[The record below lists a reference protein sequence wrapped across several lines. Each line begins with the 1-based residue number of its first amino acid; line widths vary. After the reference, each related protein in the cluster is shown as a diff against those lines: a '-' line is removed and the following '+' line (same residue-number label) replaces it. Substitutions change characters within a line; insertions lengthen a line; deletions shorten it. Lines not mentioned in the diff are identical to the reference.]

1 MATRSI
7 RAWSRGNHTR
17 RHFTRAAALAAAA
30 ALLAGSRRAALADTD
45 SIWVGGTG
53 NWTTP
58 NAWFDN
64 NPFFSGYPNNGNGG
78 ENFNAAVNSGT
89 VTLNVPITINALNF
103 GGGVINGTNT
113 LTLTQ
118 PSTWT
123 AGKLGGGVSFV
134 ANNGISISGDS
145 LKRLRGNLTLSG
157 NSNWSG
163 GGDFEL
169 SLYYSGDGEIGHTQL
184 TNNGTFTINTD
195 SDMAGAVSQDALVVN
210 NGTMIK
216 QSGTGTTQVV
226 APFINNGTVVVNAG
240 TLQFYFGGTHSGRF
254 TGPGVLQLS
263 RGHSFTPTASV
274 NTATVVFDLGF
285 VSNVDTPDFSPGTL
299 NVNGGFVRFNR
310 SPSLNVVNLTFG
322 GTIAGTA
329 SVSIPGTLTWSAAD
343 MAEAGTTLV
352 NGGASFSG
360 GGGLRSGRQLQ
371 NNSVFNW
378 SGGSFSNDAD
388 TVFANGA
395 TLNIQADGSF
405 SGGTFK
411 NSGLVVKNGGAGTTN
426 FDATFHN
433 AGTVRTDSGTL
444 SFNGDGNHTGLF
456 ISGTSSGTIL
466 RFGGGDNTI
475 VPGATVNH
483 PHIVLAGGFLNL
495 NGNWVSSATQ
505 QVDVSSA
512 IFNFNGVGTLSPGTL
527 NVSAGTL
534 TLANGGN
541 HQPRTL
547 NLSGGNI
554 QGGDNLNVATVLN
567 WSGGSI
573 FGSGQVTTP
582 GLAISGGALKS
593 LAGTRQFINNST
605 AATWDG
611 GGNIQAGD
619 NTVFSNPVA
628 SRLNLLS
635 DADYLGGTF
644 NNAGQIT
651 KSGGTGTSSFAGNF
665 NNSGTV
671 NVLSGTLSLDG
682 TGNQTGTF
690 NGTAGASSTLG
701 LGGNITFAVNSHILG
716 PNVLVTAG
724 IADVAGQYA
733 LPSSRTTTL
742 TGGMLKLHNGPLPQ
756 FGIVLNIAGGTLDLQ
771 SPVGI
776 QANYTGTTLSLSSG
790 IYQGTSSGNFG
801 AMNFT
806 GGTLQG
812 SGTVRALALN
822 ISSDSPKDILGTR
835 QLINQGDT
843 SYWDGAGEFDNG
855 PGAVFTNDSAFE
867 IRNASTFSG
876 GTFNNHGTMLKSSA
890 GTTTIAAAFNNSG
903 TMTIGAGE
911 LRLQGDSTH
920 SGTVDGLGRLRFAAG
935 NHTLTATSTVGP
947 QDLIVEAS
955 TVGSQGQW
963 TPRNTTINSGALTLS
978 GPQPYPVDSTLTASG
993 GQVDFNSDAGSP
1005 ASSRLAVSVGNA
1017 SVNFNATQHLRSL
1030 SATAGA
1036 HVNLVRDAASSK
1048 TPTRIVTKSL
1058 SIAPL
1063 GAFVDLQ
1070 DNALIVDYEKSATPL
1085 ADVRARI
1092 FSGYDAGA
1100 ANHWQGPGISSSL
1113 AAVTPNRALGYAE
1126 ASDVV
1131 GPAGGEFM
1139 GETVDATAVLVR
1151 YTLVGDA
1158 NLDGTINFTDLVA
1171 LAQNYNTPSG
1181 ATWSHGDFNFDG
1193 IVSFPDLV
1201 ALAQNY
1207 NGSLPAA
1214 PLPAGFAGEFEQA
1227 LAQVPEPSAALVN
1240 LLAPALVL
1248 MRRRRRATQAR
1259 HVHPPSLR
1267 ANR

>member
-7 RAWSRGNHTR
+7 RAWSLGNHTR
-17 RHFTRAAALAAAA
+17 RHLTRAAALAAA

-103 GGGVINGTNT
+103 GGGIIAGSNT

-118 PSTWT
+118 SSTWT
-123 AGKLGGGVSFV
+123 GGKIGGGVTV
-134 ANNGISISGDS
+134 LANGGIDFSGTAY
-145 LKRLRGNLTLSG
+145 KRLRGNLTLGGESH
-157 NSNWSG
+157 WSG
-163 GGDFEL
+163 GDIEV
-169 SLYYSGDGEIGHTQL
+169 SLYYIGDDEFGHSVL
-184 TNNGTFTINTD
+184 TNNGTFHINTD
-195 SDMAGAVSQDALVVN
+195 NDMAGGNLGEAKVINNGLLVKESGAGTTQINAGFVN
-210 NGTMIK
+210 NG
-216 QSGTGTTQVV
+216 VV
-226 APFINNGTVVVNAG
+226 AVNTG
-240 TLQFYFGGTHSGRF
+240 TLQLYNGTHSGRF
-254 TGPGVLQLS
+254 TGPGVIEFS
-263 RGHSFTPTASV
+263 RGHSFAPTASV
-274 NTATVVFDLGF
+274 DAATVTFDGGGAF
-285 VSNVDTPDFSPGTL
+285 SDVDTSNFSPATL
-299 NVNGGFVRFNR
+299 NVNFGFVRFNR
-310 SPSLNVVNLTFG
+310 PTSLNVVNFAGATIG
-322 GTIAGTA
+322 GTG
-329 SVSIPGTLTWSAAD
+329 SVNINGPLTWSFGD
-343 MAEAGTTLV
+343 MTDAGQTLI
-352 NGGASFSG
+352 NGGATFAG
-360 GGGLRSGRQLQ
+360 GTLGLRTGRQLH
-371 NNSVFNW
+371 NNSVSNW
-378 SGGSFSNDAD
+378 SSGNFSNDGDA
-388 TVFANGA
+388 VFVNAAGA
-395 TLNIQADGSF
+395 TLNIQADTSF
-405 SGGTFK
+405 AGGTFK
-411 NSGLVVKNGGAGTTN
+411 NLGLVVKNGGAGTTSFN
-426 FDATFHN
+426 ATFHN

-444 SFNGDGNHTGLF
+444 SFNGDGDHTGVF
-456 ISGTSSGTIL
+456 INGSASGTIL

-475 VPGATVNH
+475 MPGATINH

-495 NGNWVSSATQ
+495 NGNWVSSASQ
-505 QVDVSSA
+505 QVDVSGA

-554 QGGDNLNVATVLN
+554 QGGDDLNVATLLN

-582 GLAISGGALKS
+582 GLAISGSAVKS
-593 LAGTRQFINNST
+593 LAGTRQFTNNST

-611 GGNIQAGD
+611 VGNIQAGD
-619 NTVFSNPVA
+619 STVFTNPIT

-651 KSGGTGTSSFAGNF
+651 KSGGTGTSSFGGNF

-701 LGGNITFAVNSHILG
+701 LGGNITFATNSHILG
-716 PNVLVTAG
+716 PNVLVTGG

-756 FGIVLNIAGGTLDLQ
+756 FGNALNIAGGTLDLQ

-776 QANYTGTTLSLSSG
+776 QANYTGTTLNLSSG

-812 SGTVRALALN
+812 SGTVRTLALN
-822 ISSDSPKDILGTR
+822 ISSDNPKQILGAR

-903 TMTIGAGE
+903 TMTVGAGE

-920 SGTVDGLGRLRFAAG
+920 SGTIDGVGRLRFAAG
-935 NHTLTATSTVGP
+935 NHTLTATSMVGP

-963 TPRNTTINSGALTLS
+963 TPRNTTVNSGALTLS
-978 GPQPYPVDSTLTASG
+978 GPQPYPVDSNLTANG

-1070 DNALIVDYEKSATPL
+1070 DNALIVDYDKSATPL

-1193 IVSFPDLV
+1193 VVNFPDLV

-1214 PLPAGFAGEFEQA
+1214 PPPADFAGEFEQA
-1227 LAQVPEPSAALVN
+1227 LAQVPEPSAAFMS

-1248 MRRRRRATQAR
+1248 MRRRRATQAR
-1259 HVHPPSLR
+1259 HIHPPSLR